1 MTRRNSG
8 FSLVETLVAL
18 VLFSLAL
25 SGLLGW
31 QRSLML
37 GLREQHQM
45 LLRWREAERLLE
57 VQAPASTVPGVIRGE
72 TIKEGCVSI
81 WVMISGATGGNTRLS
96 RLHCPGF
103 NTGSALNTP
112 SPLRGEG

>member
-1 MTRRNSG
+1 MKRRNGG

-31 QRSLML
+31 QRTLTL

-45 LLRWREAERLLE
+45 LLRWREGERLLE
-57 VQAPASTVPGVIRGE
+57 LQAPASTVHGVTTGE
-72 TIKEGCVSI
+72 TTQIGCVSI
-81 WVMISGATGGNTRLS
+81 WVMISGATGGSMRLS

-103 NTGSALNTP
+103 NTGSALN
-112 SPLRGEG
+112 

>member
-1 MTRRNSG
+1 MMRRHAG

-25 SGLLGW
+25 NGLLGW

-57 VQAPASTVPGVIRGE
+57 VQAPAPAVHGVTRGE
-72 TIKEGCVSI
+72 TMQMGCVSI
-81 WVMISGATGGNTRLS
+81 WVMISGATGGSTRLS
-96 RLHCPGF
+96 RLHCPG
-103 NTGSALNTP
+103 
-112 SPLRGEG
+112 